1 VVDVKYY
8 ELYNT
13 RSIRPV
19 LQRIKMKSALE
30 YWSSDELPVAK
41 YTWVYGPKK
50 PRDQVRSREIPPEN
64 VELENLVEKGIVSL
78 MEPVEIQDVFDV
90 NKLSEDADA
99 YIVGDME
106 DWLTDEEL
114 LEAIAR
120 KGKPLIAE
128 WDQWGYSVHGRLSR
142 FRLNRFKGAKYIVP
156 MGYEE
161 VYDVIRALRAL
172 RYLKYLRVLYIGEY
186 PPRSVTVPRDISLEA
201 IEGKFGLKITKINLS
216 EYLEALK
223 KVEPE
228 EAGEV
233 ADQWMRKYRVAENLR
248 KDFADYAKIYIGTKK
263 LLEKHN
269 ANALTLECPA
279 LPDIKYVPCLA
290 FSMLLDEG
298 IPAGCEAD
306 LPALL
311 TMIFLMT
318 ASGDTAFMG
327 NLNENVTHWDIEHN
341 IVTINHDVVPPS
353 YSCPGCSYIIK
364 DYHDMGIGTTP
375 YTELQAGLKVTLAG
389 MHWNM
394 DKIWATRGEVI
405 STHDTVH
412 CRITVRVK
420 VSDAKRV
427 SRNAFGHH
435 MVLIRGDY
443 VNTLKTLAQLLDLEF
458 YEF

>member
-1 VVDVKYY
+1 VKYY

-13 RSIRPV
+13 RTIKPL

-30 YWSSDELPVAK
+30 FWSSDELPVAK

-50 PRDQVRSREIPPEN
+50 PRDQVRAVETPPEN
-64 VELENLVEKGIVSL
+64 VDIKNLVERGLVSL
-78 MEPVEIQDVFDV
+78 LEPVEVHSIPDVS
-90 NKLSEDADA
+90 KLSDDADA
-99 YIVGDME
+99 YVIGDME
-106 DWLTDEEL
+106 DWLTSEEL

-120 KGKPLIAE
+120 RGKPLIAE
-128 WDQWGYSVHGRLSR
+128 WDHWGYSIHGRLSR
-142 FRLNRFKGAKYIVP
+142 FRLNRFKGVKYIVP

-161 VYDVIRALRAL
+161 VLDLIRALRAL
-172 RYLKYLRVLYIGEY
+172 RFLKHLRILYIGEY
-186 PPRSVTVPRDISLEA
+186 PPRSVTAPKDVSFRV
-201 IEGKFGLKITKINLS
+201 IEEKFGIKIIKVGIS
-216 EYLEALK
+216 EYIEAVK
-223 KVEPE
+223 STMPE
-228 EAGEV
+228 EAGGV
-233 ADQWMRKYRVAENLR
+233 AEQWLRKYIVAEHLR
-248 KDFADYAKIYIGTKK
+248 KDFTDYGRIYVGLKK
-263 LLEKHN
+263 LLEKHS

-290 FSMLLDEG
+290 YSMLLDEG
-298 IPAGCEAD
+298 IPVGCEAD
-306 LPALL
+306 LPTLL
-311 TMIFLMT
+311 TMAILMA
-318 ASGDTAFMG
+318 ASGDAAFMG

-353 YSCPGCSYIIK
+353 YSCPGCSYTIK
-364 DYHDMGIGTTP
+364 DYHDMKIGATP

-412 CRITVRVK
+412 CRVTVRVR
-420 VSDAKRV
+420 VGDAKRV

-443 VNTLKTLAQLLDLEF
+443 VNALRTLSQLLDLEF
-458 YEF
+458 YEL